1 MGACVLAREWSIKI
15 MAQQK
20 KGLIARMLEG
30 KERSEDYA
38 RSTLPTNRWQLFFDI
53 FKGNFGKLVKINLL
67 TLLFFIPVIAVI
79 IFRILMSQAVGSY
92 EPFGANVGVGYPV
105 APNLVGR
112 SEVLTLQNDFTFF
125 WLLLIASVIAAVG
138 LAGGMYVM
146 RNMVWTEG
154 IFVAN
159 DFWRGV
165 KLNFKNALQTV
176 LLFVFIYGLTTLMAD
191 MTAWTNAVGAVE
203 GFQKTM
209 LIVSNVV
216 GYILLGLIS
225 CMSLWMIALG
235 VNYKMGFAVLVKNAF
250 LMTVGML
257 PQTLFF
263 GVIALLPYVLFLIGG
278 QGFFLVA
285 GIFILIL
292 FAISYTLLVWL
303 NFAQWAFDKYINPK
317 ISGAKVGRGI
327 YDRNAVS
334 SDGDNSAAALEY
346 QRVILAAGKSQLV
359 ARPIKPIDD
368 DLRVY
373 DLPASYT
380 REDLKKL
387 RESKETIV
395 ADTEAYIEEHKN
407 DERYVEYN
415 RQFDEREKAL
425 KEAEQGKKLRKRKTP
440 KILDDK
446 KDKKDKK

>member
-1 MGACVLAREWSIKI
+1 

-67 TLLFFIPVIAVI
+67 MLIFFIPVLAVI
-79 IFRILMSQAVGSY
+79 IFSLMYREAIGATY
-92 EPFGANVGVGYPV
+92 PFGANLGVGYPV
-105 APNLVGR
+105 APNMQGQ
-112 SEVLTLQNDFTFF
+112 SEMLAFSSDMMMYG
-125 WLLLIASVIAAVG
+125 LLLVAAIVAAVG
-138 LAGGMYVM
+138 LAGGMYVV

-165 KLNFKNALQTV
+165 KLNFKNALQAALFFVLVLALTV
-176 LLFVFIYGLTTLMAD
+176 ITQDMVALTRVQQELST
-191 MTAWTNAVGAVE
+191 
-203 GFQKTM
+203 FQDVMFTISS
-209 LIVSNVV
+209 IVSYVF
-216 GYILLGLIS
+216 LALAS
-225 CMSLWMIALG
+225 CMAFWMIALG
-235 VNYKMGFAVLVKNAF
+235 VNYKMGFWVLFKNSF
-250 LMTVGML
+250 LMTIGML
-257 PQTLFF
+257 PQTVFF
-263 GVIALLPYVLFLIGG
+263 GALALLPYALFLIGG
-278 QGFFLVA
+278 QGLFLMA
-285 GIFILIL
+285 GIIIVLL
-292 FAISYTLLVWL
+292 FAFSYTLLVWL
-303 NFAQWAFDKYINPK
+303 DFSQWAFDKYINPK

-327 YDRNAVS
+327 YDKNALS
-334 SDGDNSAAALEY
+334 NDGNNSEATLEY
-346 QRVILAAGKSQLV
+346 HRVILAAGKSQLV

-373 DLPASYT
+373 DLPPSYS

-387 RESKETIV
+387 RESKEAIA
-395 ADTEAYIEEHKN
+395 ADSEAYVEEHKD

-425 KEAEQGKKLRKRKTP
+425 QEAEQGKKHRKRKTP
-440 KILDDK
+440 KILEDK
-446 KDKKDKK
+446 KK